1 MDFLVIASVSQPIM
15 LTFILLEG
23 NKCITNLISG
33 NDNRPAPDDFMTHPC
48 GRVHPLRC
56 LL

>member
-23 NKCITNLISG
+23 NRCITNLISG